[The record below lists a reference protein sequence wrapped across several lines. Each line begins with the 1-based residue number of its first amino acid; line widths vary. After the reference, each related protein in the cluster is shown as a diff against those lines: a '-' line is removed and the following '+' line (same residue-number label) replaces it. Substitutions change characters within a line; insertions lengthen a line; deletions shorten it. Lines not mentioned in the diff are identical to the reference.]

1 MLHFHGMIRPQVQ
14 MRNSLILTI
23 NILDLFYPLNLKFII
38 MKNCLEKCVTFYF
51 RSIILAQI
59 LRIKN
64 AEINY
69 LYVDLSLPEEL

>member
-1 MLHFHGMIRPQVQ
+1 
-14 MRNSLILTI
+14 
-23 NILDLFYPLNLKFII
+23 
-38 MKNCLEKCVTFYF
+38 MKNCLEKYVTFYF

-69 LYVDLSLPEEL
+69 LYVDLSLPEELSNFISRFFVYL

>member
-1 MLHFHGMIRPQVQ
+1 
-14 MRNSLILTI
+14 
-23 NILDLFYPLNLKFII
+23 
-38 MKNCLEKCVTFYF
+38 MKNCLEKYETFYF
-51 RSIILAQI
+51 RSMILAQI